1 MTLFDYLTLLIFGLI
16 SGSFLGMLTY
26 RLPRSLHLGGRSYC
40 DHCKRKLLWRENL
53 PLISY
58 LVLKKCRCG
67 KKIPSRYALIEAISA
82 GFFVLTG
89 YAYSANLGGALLETF
104 HSRLGFMAL
113 PYLLIIVMVLIALA
127 VVDIERQILPDALIY
142 ILGFI
147 FAVYLILFA
156 NNLLF
161 SHLLWGYLSFLFFL
175 TIYLVTKHQGMGFGD
190 VKLSFVL
197 GSFLGFPQSIL
208 WLFGAFTLGA
218 VAGLILLAVRRAKLG
233 LPIPF
238 GPFLLVSFWL
248 TVFYGEKVIG
258 WYLKLL

>member
-1 MTLFDYLTLLIFGLI
+1 MTLFEYLTLLIFGLV

-26 RLPRSLHLGGRSYC
+26 RLPRSLHFGGRSYC
-40 DHCKRKLLWRENL
+40 DHCKRKLSWSENL

-67 KKIPSRYALIEAISA
+67 KKIPSRYPLIEAATA

-89 YAYSANLGGALLETF
+89 FAYSANINSGFLDTL
-104 HSRLGFMAL
+104 HSRLGPATL
-113 PYLLIIVMVLIALA
+113 PFLLLIVMVLMALA
-127 VVDIERQILPDALIY
+127 VIDIERQILPDALVY
-142 ILGFI
+142 ILGLI
-147 FAVYLILFA
+147 FAVYFILFA

-175 TIYLVTKHQGMGFGD
+175 TIYLVTKRRGMGFGD

-197 GSFLGFPQSIL
+197 GSFLGFEQSIL

-248 TVFYGEKVIG
+248 TVFYGEKIVG